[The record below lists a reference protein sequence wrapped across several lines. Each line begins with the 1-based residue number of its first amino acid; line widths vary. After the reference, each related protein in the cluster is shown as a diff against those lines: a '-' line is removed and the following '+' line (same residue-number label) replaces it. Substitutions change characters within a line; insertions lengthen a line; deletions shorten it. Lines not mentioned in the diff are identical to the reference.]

1 MGASYTLLNETLWK
15 EIDSLANLH
24 PWALGPFY
32 LANREAEVPL
42 GWTDVQITLNKKDFQ
57 AAILTSKALAYSVVL
72 GLDFIFS
79 SSHEI
84 NVAEQKYACKSKLS
98 DKYPF
103 QPGHASVPNIR
114 PQHLKKNT
122 QTHRSNQSLSLLSSI
137 FPLQLPPSAH
147 MDDQT
152 LIRLSKKLTYHWK
165 GSNNYFTYYNPT

>member
-79 SSHEI
+79 SSLEI
-84 NVAEQKYACKSKLS
+84 NVAEQKYACKSKLRIHKPIAQTS
-98 DKYPF
+98 HFYYSALF
-103 QPGHASVPNIR
+103 FHYNYHHQPTWMTKP
-114 PQHLKKNT
+114 
-122 QTHRSNQSLSLLSSI
+122 
-137 FPLQLPPSAH
+137 
-147 MDDQT
+147 
-152 LIRLSKKLTYHWK
+152 
-165 GSNNYFTYYNPT
+165 